1 MIRIEREVIYV
12 KKKKV
17 SIDFEQQQYQLMIEA
32 AKKVANQIVV

>member
-12 KKKKV
+12 KKKV